1 VLGALS
7 QAMPQQIPA
16 AGAGQVAIVLLSHL
30 DGETGTY
37 KVNVLQPMQGGCG
50 GRPTKDGIDGV
61 NFSAGSLRN
70 VPTESIELEAPV
82 FVRRYMLRDEAAPGK
97 WRGGAGVVF
106 EFEINAPNTIITAR
120 GMERLRLRPWGRAG
134 AGPGEVSGT
143 VVNPGTPDE
152 QVVGKIDV
160 LKLAPG
166 DVVRIVSPGG
176 GGYGDPFERD
186 PEMVRQDVANGFVS
200 AADAAAV
207 YGVVLRDGAAVDL
220 DATRR
225 RRLERAPVTTAPFSY
240 GRERE
245 EYERRLPP
253 AVQDVVAAE
262 LLAYSGSYR
271 HFLKERVYDALLA
284 NGAVELDAVLLR
296 ERIRAI
302 VKTIRTKP

>member
-1 VLGALS
+1 
-7 QAMPQQIPA
+7 MR
-16 AGAGQVAIVLLSHL
+16 AGGGGEVGMVLLADL
-30 DGETGTY
+30 EGERGTY

-82 FVRRYMLRDEAAPGK
+82 FVRRYMLRDGAAPGR

-152 QVVGKIDV
+152 QIVGKIDV
-160 LKLAPG
+160 LKLTPG
-166 DVVRIVSPGG
+166 DVVRIVAPGG
-176 GGYGDPFERD
+176 GGYGDRFDRE
-186 PEMVRQDVANGFVS
+186 PELVRQDVANGFVS

-207 YGVVLRDGAAVDL
+207 YGVVLRGDLAVDV

-225 RRLERAPVTTAPFSY
+225 RRQERASVTMAPFNY

-253 AVQDVVAAE
+253 AVQDVVATE

-284 NGAVELDAVLLR
+284 NGVIDVDAGVLR
-296 ERIRAI
+296 ERVRAI
-302 VKTIRTKP
+302 VKAIRTKESA